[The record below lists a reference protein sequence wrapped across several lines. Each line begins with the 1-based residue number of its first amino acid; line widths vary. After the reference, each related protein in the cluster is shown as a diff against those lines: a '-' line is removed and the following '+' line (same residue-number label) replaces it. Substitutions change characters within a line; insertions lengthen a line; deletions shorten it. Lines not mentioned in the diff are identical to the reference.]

1 MKRFALF
8 GMMLLAVA
16 GMQAQNCEALLLP
29 YFGSA
34 ARMAEYPADK
44 VDWYCCF
51 VRAAFY
57 ESDTVP
63 ATADLF
69 SISEVQS
76 VATGAH
82 LSSEFVVDLSTLSY
96 YAYNFREFQVRYPY
110 GDKTL
115 CFATPASAHPYL
127 VLRSIDDM
135 TELANREWET
145 NHRQGR

>member
-8 GMMLLAVA
+8 AMMLMAVA
-16 GMQAQNCEALLLP
+16 GTQAQNCEALLLP
-29 YFGSA
+29 YFGST

-44 VDWYCCF
+44 LDWYCCYAQ
-51 VRAAFY
+51 AAFY

-69 SISEVQS
+69 SISEVQL
-76 VATGAH
+76 VATGARV
-82 LSSEFVVDLSTLSY
+82 SSDFVVDLTTLSY
-96 YAYNFREFQVRYPY
+96 YAYNFHDFQMRYPY

-127 VLRSIDDM
+127 VLRSIDNM
-135 TELANREWET
+135 SALAEQMWKT
-145 NHRQGR
+145 HQGIH

>member
-29 YFGSA
+29 YFGST

-51 VRAAFY
+51 VHAAFY

-63 ATADLF
+63 ASADLY

-76 VATGAH
+76 LATGEH
-82 LSSEFVVDLSTLSY
+82 LSSDLVVDLATLSY
-96 YAYNFREFQVRYPY
+96 YAYNFHDFQLRYPT

-135 TELANREWET
+135 TGRANREWESK
-145 NHRQGR
+145 HLGR

>member
-29 YFGSA
+29 YFGST

-44 VDWYCCF
+44 VDWYCSF
-51 VRAAFY
+51 VHAAFY

-63 ATADLF
+63 ASADLY

-76 VATGAH
+76 LATGEH
-82 LSSEFVVDLSTLSY
+82 LSSDLVVDLATLSY
-96 YAYNFREFQVRYPY
+96 YAYNFHDFQLRYPT

-135 TELANREWET
+135 TGRANREWESK
-145 NHRQGR
+145 HLGR